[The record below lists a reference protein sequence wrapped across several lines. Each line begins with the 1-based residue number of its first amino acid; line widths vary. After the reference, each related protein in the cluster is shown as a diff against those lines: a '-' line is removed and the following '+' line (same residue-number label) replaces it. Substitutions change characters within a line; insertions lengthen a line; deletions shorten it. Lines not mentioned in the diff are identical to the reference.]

1 MTRLATLVL
10 AVVLSPATALAQHGA
25 PATDKAAKSEKPTVA
40 DHVEPPV
47 KSEVK
52 KEPAKPAA
60 KESPKET
67 AKEGAKEPA
76 KGTPE
81 AAVAEIMRRLQQ
93 EQPRGGAP
101 VSSSRPPR
109 AAAATRTPPPPP
121 APRPR
126 LTVSWRVPVTWP
138 AELLAPPAR

>member
-1 MTRLATLVL
+1 MTRLVTFALAAVL
-10 AVVLSPATALAQHGA
+10 WPAMALAQHGA
-25 PATDKAAKSEKPTVA
+25 PAAEKAAKPEKPAVVEHA
-40 DHVEPPV
+40 EPPA

-52 KEPAKPAA
+52 KEPAKPAT

-67 AKEGAKEPA
+67 AKEGAREPA
-76 KGTPE
+76 KGSPE

-93 EQPRGGAP
+93 DQPRGGAP
-101 VSSSRPPR
+101 VSPSRSPR
-109 AAAATRTPPPPP
+109 AAAATRTQPPPP

-138 AELLAPPAR
+138 AELLSPPSR